1 MSKNVSEILG
11 TSMAKVREMVDAN
24 TVVGEPIPAG
34 DGITLIPISKISFG
48 LASGGADFASK
59 NAASNAN
66 FGGGAGCGV
75 KISPVAM
82 ICIQGDRVRM
92 LPITEP
98 ATTATERIIEQLP
111 ELMDR
116 ISEMIGEFKSKKT
129 EITEI

>member
-24 TVVGEPIPAG
+24 TVVGEPISAG
-34 DGITLIPISKISFG
+34 EGITLIPISKISFG

-59 NAASNAN
+59 NSASAAN

-82 ICIQGDRVRM
+82 ICIQNDRVRM

-98 ATTATERIIEQLP
+98 ATTAAERIIEQLP
-111 ELMDR
+111 ELVDR
-116 ISEMIGEFKSKKT
+116 ISELIGEYRSKKDELS
-129 EITEI
+129 EI